1 MANQTPKSYRLS
13 EDTIKKL
20 DAVLETMK
28 TEDKGVNWDSC
39 FAALMDS
46 YESQA
51 AAIEAERPQEE
62 KDFRALLSRIGD
74 AYKSALTAIAAADD
88 RAAADYAKRLNTA
101 ETAVSTLKEKATA
114 AQETAKRCQDEVQ
127 TLTAEVERLE
137 KELAATNRRA
147 DAAEASLN
155 EVRDAKNLLAEQ
167 YAKAQAELDNLDGL
181 TKAAAERDAL
191 KISIE
196 EVRKQAELDKRAAVL
211 AERET
216 GAAQLDKLRA
226 DYAKILE
233 KLTAATEPEPKKAT
247 TRKTATKTTTTAAEP
262 KQAAKT
268 KTTAKTAKQK

>member
-114 AQETAKRCQDEVQ
+114 AQETAKRYQEEVQ

-147 DAAEASLN
+147 DATEASLA
-155 EVRDAKNLLAEQ
+155 EIRESKNLLAEQ
-167 YAKAQAELDNLDGL
+167 FAKAQKQLSNIEEL

-191 KISIE
+191 KVSIE
-196 EVRKQAELDKRAAVL
+196 EIRKQADLDRRAAVL
-211 AERET
+211 AEREAS
-216 GAAQLDKLRA
+216 AAQLDKLRGE
-226 DYAKILE
+226 YAKVIE
-233 KLTAATEPEPKKAT
+233 KLAATATGKPEPEPKKRT
-247 TRKTATKTTTTAAEP
+247 TKTTTKTTETAAP
-262 KQAAKT
+262 KKAATKAKT
-268 KTTAKTAKQK
+268 KTEK